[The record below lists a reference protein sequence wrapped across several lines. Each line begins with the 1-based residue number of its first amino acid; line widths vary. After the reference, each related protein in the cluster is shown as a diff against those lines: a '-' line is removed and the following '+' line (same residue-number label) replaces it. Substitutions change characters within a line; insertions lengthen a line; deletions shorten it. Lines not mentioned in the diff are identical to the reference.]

1 MRKGREGR
9 WRPQVGRLFVAGL
22 VAMGFLGGCVSKP
35 PVAADIPPPAG
46 GGRWLDAPLKNWN
59 TPKAQIPSAPAPI
72 AVWPDDPSCSRN
84 VRSPRTVEDHAVR
97 AAGWFLI
104 VGSAYS
110 DKDTT
115 LIRANTAVDGMCR
128 PLGYQV
134 FVFVDGVFAG
144 TLSPVPMHS
153 RADGALVRAEPLDDH
168 NIVARYSRY
177 AASDPLCCPSRTSTV
192 TFRIDRA
199 IPLVTPV
206 TVTTER
212 Q

>member
-1 MRKGREGR
+1 MRERR
-9 WRPQVGRLFVAGL
+9 VGRRVWAGGAVLAAGL
-22 VAMGFLGGCVSKP
+22 IVVVLFGGCLSKP
-35 PVAADIPPPAG
+35 PVADTPPPSG

-59 TPKAQIPSAPAPI
+59 APKAQVPGAPAPI
-72 AVWPDDPSCSRN
+72 SVWPDDPSCSRN
-84 VRSPRTVEDHAVR
+84 VRSPRTTEDYAVR
-97 AAGWFLI
+97 AAGWYL

-110 DKDTT
+110 DKDTS

-153 RADGALVRAEPLDDH
+153 RADGALVRVDPLDD
-168 NIVARYSRY
+168 NNLVARYSRY
-177 AASDPLCCPSRTSTV
+177 APNDPLCCPSRTSTV
-192 TFRIDRA
+192 TFRVDHS

-212 Q
+212 AQ

>member
-1 MRKGREGR
+1 LL
-9 WRPQVGRLFVAGL
+9 VGGLLAGCL
-22 VAMGFLGGCVSKP
+22 SKP
-35 PVAADIPPPAG
+35 PVADIPPPAG

-59 TPKAQIPSAPAPI
+59 TPKAQIPGAPAPI

-84 VRSPRTVEDHAVR
+84 VRSPRTVEDYAVR
-97 AAGWFLI
+97 AAGWFLF
-104 VGSAYS
+104 GSSYS
-110 DKDTT
+110 DKDTS

-128 PLGYQV
+128 PLGFQV

-153 RADGALVRAEPLDDH
+153 RADGALVRAEPLDD
-168 NIVARYSRY
+168 NSIVARYSRY
-177 AASDPLCCPSRTSTV
+177 AANDALCCPSRTSTV
-192 TFRIDRA
+192 TFHIDRA

-212 Q
+212 GQ